1 MLENMKEKVKK
12 MTTPSKVKVTMRA
25 VVGIITICG
34 FVSVAIYLVAFH
46 PTFESKESIA
56 LVGTVVGYLSAKA
69 DTIIGWYYGSSQSS
83 VEKSDAMETWL
94 KDDKLD

>member
-1 MLENMKEKVKK
+1 MLENMKEKVRG
-12 MTTPSKVKVTMRA
+12 MTAPSRVQVTMRA

-34 FVSVAIYLVAFH
+34 FVGIAVYLVAFS

-83 VEKSDAMETWL
+83 AEKSDAMETWL
-94 KDDKLD
+94 KDDKQA